1 MPKEKKRTHFYIPY
15 LRLRYGSVHTKLLL
29 LLFLI
34 HCSTHMQ
41 DLKEVTQEVHY
52 ENFRAAQ
59 LANENSEDLIDASAV
74 NGTRYVPEK
83 THEFYV
89 RYPVTSAPNHPAS

>member
-15 LRLRYGSVHTKLLL
+15 LRLRYGSVHTKLL

>member
-1 MPKEKKRTHFYIPY
+1 MPKEKNRTHFYIPY
-15 LRLRYGSVHTKLLL
+15 LLLRYGSVHTKLLL
-29 LLFLI
+29 LLLLLI

-59 LANENSEDLIDASAV
+59 LSNENSEDLIDASAV

-83 THEFYV
+83 TH
-89 RYPVTSAPNHPAS
+89 

>member
-1 MPKEKKRTHFYIPY
+1 MPKEKNRTHFYIPY
-15 LRLRYGSVHTKLLL
+15 LRLRYGSVHTKLFLL
-29 LLFLI
+29 LLLLI

-59 LANENSEDLIDASAV
+59 LSNENSEDLIDASAV

-83 THEFYV
+83 TH
-89 RYPVTSAPNHPAS
+89 